1 MALSTKTKKYA
12 HLPFAG
18 GESLKD
24 YQRIW
29 LLEALGEQEAKTV
42 FTLPRGLVES
52 LYGDIFKY
60 GPKADAVIAVKG
72 AIRSRLNEM
81 GWFSVTQDL
90 GRETPFPAMAEFYQL
105 GAHNLSMQSFNE
117 LMTNAWTREGQV
129 IAFTHFNLL
138 AGSITS
144 GSYPYVALEKTIPVK
159 HQLIHLVTAV
169 GMSDLMPRS
178 HKNRTLMKAR
188 DAALDEM
195 GCLHAVS

>member
-1 MALSTKTKKYA
+1 MVLSTKTDKYS
-12 HLPFAG
+12 HLPLAG
-18 GESLKD
+18 SESLKD
-24 YQRIW
+24 YERLW
-29 LLEALGEQEAKTV
+29 LVEALGEQEAETV
-42 FTLPRGLVES
+42 LTLPRDLVKG

-60 GPKADAVIAVKG
+60 GPQADAVIAVRDT
-72 AIRSRLNEM
+72 IRSRLNEM
-81 GWFSVTQDL
+81 GWFSVKQDL

-144 GSYPYVALEKTIPVK
+144 GSYPHVALEKTIPVK

-169 GMSDLMPRS
+169 GMSDLLPRS
-178 HKNRTLMKAR
+178 PKNRTLMKAR

-195 GCLHAVS
+195 GCLHVVS